1 MYHGITFSGCEE
13 SEILESLRI
22 TTTGVLCASES
33 QVGEVEVLAMA
44 VPSQVRL

>member
-22 TTTGVLCASES
+22 TTTGVLRASES
-33 QVGEVEVLAMA
+33 QVGKVEVLAMA
-44 VPSQVRL
+44 VPGQVRL